1 MRYFIYNLLNN
12 ASFCTVLNCESKAE
26 SPAYLSSVAGKN
38 VNEDIYGS
46 PWELKLCC
54 RTFSRRIV
62 FAYCKPTWDK
72 NRHFLSPV
80 DWHKISSS
88 ISLQLLQPNSEVEII
103 DKQMPKPKF
112 YSSIPNTVVKSLIDQ
127 GSRVES
133 LSETTSLMSLTASK
147 RSQSLVCSSAIR
159 TMCA

>member
-62 FAYCKPTWDK
+62 FAYCKPTWYK
-72 NRHFLSPV
+72 NK
-80 DWHKISSS
+80 DSSS
-88 ISLQLLQPNSEVEII
+88 LRLKNLLILLTSNDSLKQTSKKRSKLSI
-103 DKQMPKPKF
+103 DKF
-112 YSSIPNTVVKSLIDQ
+112 YYEAKLN
-127 GSRVES
+127 EAN
-133 LSETTSLMSLTASK
+133 LMK
-147 RSQSLVCSSAIR
+147 HRY
-159 TMCA
+159 